1 MSRPVV
7 RQFMLCERA
16 ELDAKKELY
25 TLYNPLVVVQMPPG
39 KAKGHTQKKFGIYT
53 QLSDGFGEFDACV
66 EMWSDH
72 AGPAFEGR
80 PIIRSPVQRLTFP
93 HKLTVVEWVVELTD
107 VPFPKPALYEFVV
120 RAGGEIVRGETGFIR
135 VLPGV

>member
-7 RQFMLCERA
+7 RLFVICERA
-16 ELDAKKELY
+16 ELNAAADKY
-25 TLYNPLVVVQMPPG
+25 TLVDPLVVVQMPPG
-39 KAKGHTQKKFGIYT
+39 RARGHVQEGFALYL
-53 QLSDGFGEFDACV
+53 QLSDGLGEFDVCV

-72 AGPAFEGR
+72 AGPAFEGK
-80 PIIRSPVQRLTFP
+80 PIVRSRVVRQSFP
-93 HKLTVVEWVVELTD
+93 HKLTVVEMVFKLEQ

-120 RAGGEIVRGETGFIR
+120 RAGGEVLRGETGFIR